1 MERDDFQDGVVPE
14 GWDAIEVVESD
25 DVEVEGDDEVEVLL
39 DEDGNRIEEDEQ
51 PASRRRQSDED
62 NSSDADRFRRERD
75 EARAEADRLRQK
87 MQGVENQDAWKARK
101 AQINRDYKTAKA
113 RIFEL
118 SNNAEEPNEF
128 IDREIERLNDWKEM
142 ELEKEFQAR
151 ETVYMG
157 EIVKL
162 RLPEYA
168 EKLGKDYGLKAADVK
183 RIKEAGNPAKMEAM
197 AEALYDIQRE
207 QARVATNNRKA
218 ARHTQ
223 QAVTTSG
230 GSRGGVRKVKAGSDE
245 HLALLLAGARSQ

>member
-1 MERDDFQDGVVPE
+1 MEREDFFDGEVPE
-14 GWDAIEVVESD
+14 GWEAIEVVESD

-39 DEDGNRIEEDEQ
+39 DEDGNRIEEEQ
-51 PASRRRQSDED
+51 PTSRRRPSDD
-62 NSSDADRFRRERD
+62 DSGGDADRFRRERD
-75 EARAEADRLRQK
+75 EARAEAERLRQRVE
-87 MQGVENQDAWKARK
+87 GVEKQDAWKARK
-101 AQINRDYKTAKA
+101 AQINAEYRKAKA

-118 SNNAEEPNEF
+118 SNNAEEPNGF
-128 IDREIERLNDWKEM
+128 IDQEIERLNEWKER
-142 ELEKEFQAR
+142 ELEVEFQAR
-151 ETVYMG
+151 ENLYMG

-168 EKLGKDYGLKAADVK
+168 EKLGRDYGLKAADVK
-183 RIKEAGNPAKMEAM
+183 RIKAADTPAKMEAM

-207 QARVATNNRKA
+207 QARVATNNKKA

-230 GSRGGVRKVKAGSDE
+230 GSRGSVRKVKAGSDE